1 MLSNAAVGSASDD
14 QRPSNSGSREAVSGG
29 SSSHGPPAADVVLID
44 GERAEPGGDDRLTPR
59 QAAAAIFSARLAEL
73 IAESVVSTEDGS
85 TRTLTLYSLAQ
96 HLELAYP
103 DVPVSQS
110 GLYRLVHGEAIPRL
124 DLIIALARVFD
135 VPPEYFVVA
144 DAGR

>member
-1 MLSNAAVGSASDD
+1 MS
-14 QRPSNSGSREAVSGG
+14 VSV
-29 SSSHGPPAADVVLID
+29 ATDVQYED
-44 GERAEPGGDDRLTPR
+44 GEPRLHEGDNEQTPR
-59 QAAAAIFSARLAEL
+59 QAAASIFSRRLSDL
-73 IAESVVSTEDGS
+73 IGESVVATEDGA
-85 TRTLTLYSLAQ
+85 TRGLTLYSLAQ

-135 VPPEYFVVA
+135 VPPEYFVTEEKK
-144 DAGR
+144 DR

>member
-1 MLSNAAVGSASDD
+1 MTVVADPEPDSA
-14 QRPSNSGSREAVSGG
+14 R
-29 SSSHGPPAADVVLID
+29 ADED
-44 GERAEPGGDDRLTPR
+44 GTQEQTPR
-59 QAAAAIFSARLAEL
+59 QAAAAIFSSRLSEL

-85 TRTLTLYSLAQ
+85 TRGLTLYSLAQ

-110 GLYRLVHGEAIPRL
+110 GLYRLIHGDAIPRL

-135 VPPEYFVVA
+135 VPPEYFVTTEKQ
-144 DAGR
+144 R

>member
-1 MLSNAAVGSASDD
+1 MLAGVVTESQSDGGVF
-14 QRPSNSGSREAVSGG
+14 QESESREA
-29 SSSHGPPAADVVLID
+29 
-44 GERAEPGGDDRLTPR
+44 LTPR
-59 QAAAAIFSARLAEL
+59 QSAAAIFSRRLSDL

-85 TRTLTLYSLAQ
+85 TRSLTLYSLAQ

-110 GLYRLVHGEAIPRL
+110 GLYRLIHGEAIPRL

-135 VPPEYFVVA
+135 VPPEYFVTA
-144 DAGR
+144 EGER

>member
-1 MLSNAAVGSASDD
+1 MLVNVVADSQS
-14 QRPSNSGSREAVSGG
+14 EGG
-29 SSSHGPPAADVVLID
+29 DFQHQD
-44 GERAEPGGDDRLTPR
+44 GEDAQTPR
-59 QAAAAIFSARLAEL
+59 QAAAAIFSSRLSGL

-85 TRTLTLYSLAQ
+85 TRGLTLYSLAQ

-110 GLYRLVHGEAIPRL
+110 GLYRLIHGEAIPRL

-135 VPPEYFVVA
+135 VPPEYFVTA
-144 DAGR
+144 ESSR

>member
-1 MLSNAAVGSASDD
+1 MFINVVAESQADGDIQPPDGDGS
-14 QRPSNSGSREAVSGG
+14 
-29 SSSHGPPAADVVLID
+29 
-44 GERAEPGGDDRLTPR
+44 LTPR
-59 QAAAAIFSARLAEL
+59 QSAAAIFSRRLSEL
-73 IAESVVSTEDGS
+73 IAESVVSTEDGA
-85 TRTLTLYSLAQ
+85 TRSLTLYSLAQ

-135 VPPEYFVVA
+135 VPPEYFVT
-144 DAGR
+144 DDRRG

>member
-1 MLSNAAVGSASDD
+1 MLINVVADSASDGGHLPNRNPASQTFETD
-14 QRPSNSGSREAVSGG
+14 ERGSRDSEGVWSPMNNGATEEGQIS
-29 SSSHGPPAADVVLID
+29 
-44 GERAEPGGDDRLTPR
+44 PR
-59 QAAAAIFSARLAEL
+59 QAAADLFSMRLSDL

-85 TRTLTLYSLAQ
+85 TRSLTLYSLAQ

-110 GLYRLVHGEAIPRL
+110 GLYRLVHGQAIPRL

-135 VPPEYFVVA
+135 VPPEYFVT
-144 DAGR
+144 R

>member
-1 MLSNAAVGSASDD
+1 MFVGVVADS
-14 QRPSNSGSREAVSGG
+14 QSNSVQFQNQ
-29 SSSHGPPAADVVLID
+29 D
-44 GERAEPGGDDRLTPR
+44 GEDALTPR
-59 QAAAAIFSARLAEL
+59 QSAAAIFSSRLSEL

-85 TRTLTLYSLAQ
+85 TRGLTLYSLAQ

-110 GLYRLVHGEAIPRL
+110 GLYRLIHGDAIPRL

-135 VPPEYFVVA
+135 VPPEYFLTEEKK
-144 DAGR
+144 R

>member
-1 MLSNAAVGSASDD
+1 MFVGVVADPQSD
-14 QRPSNSGSREAVSGG
+14 SGQI
-29 SSSHGPPAADVVLID
+29 PTQD
-44 GERAEPGGDDRLTPR
+44 GEDALTPR
-59 QAAAAIFSARLAEL
+59 QAAASIFSSRLSEL

-85 TRTLTLYSLAQ
+85 TRGLTLYSLAQ

-110 GLYRLVHGEAIPRL
+110 GLYRLIHGDAIPRL

-135 VPPEYFVVA
+135 VPPEYFVTEEKQ
-144 DAGR
+144 R